1 MTEHSANTV
10 KAWYLIQCKARQDA
24 RAEENLSRQGF
35 LCFRPM
41 YGGESSS
48 AEKAKGVGE
57 SLFPGYLFVQLGAQD
72 NWSVLRSTRG
82 VLRVVSFGGKPTA
95 VECELVEQLRQRP
108 FVAQEQSV
116 PLVSGETV
124 RIEEGPF
131 ASFDAV
137 FLEMDGEARVVLLLT
152 FLQRQQKIYMPLTGI
167 RKI

>member
-1 MTEHSANTV
+1 MTEHSASTV

-24 RAEENLSRQGF
+24 RAEENLRRQGF

-41 YGGESSS
+41 YEGESPS
-48 AEKAKGVGE
+48 AKKAKGIAE

-95 VECELVEQLRQRP
+95 IDTTLVEQLRQRR
-108 FVAQEQSV
+108 FVTQEPGVQ
-116 PLVSGETV
+116 LVSGEMV

-137 FLEMDGEARVVLLLT
+137 FLEMDGDARVVLLLA

-167 RKI
+167 RKV